1 MQPSED
7 NVYRNPTEY
16 FLNEPESQV
25 EERNIERDQVLSN
38 APQIRDAVKN
48 LNRRADFYN
57 SHSSISAEDRK
68 DKEKFWHLYEAHSTV
83 ATILRSEALRLENL
97 LSEYTED
104 E

>member
-1 MQPSED
+1 MHED
-7 NVYRNPTEY
+7 NVYPTSTQH
-16 FLNEPESQV
+16 FLGEPASQA

-38 APQIRDAVKN
+38 APQIREAVNN

-68 DKEKFWHLYEAHSTV
+68 KKETFWHLYEAHSTV
-83 ATILRSEALRLENL
+83 ATILRSEALRLDNL
-97 LSEYTED
+97 LAEYTED